1 MERHE
6 FHWPP
11 EKSSKKPFKMI
22 ELRKK
27 KDFTAEVFTSSMN
40 DIMFFLMLF
49 FIIISTLLNPSM
61 IKVSLPNSQSSQ
73 SIQKKEINL
82 TMTKEKVYFVNNNQV
97 PFDELETQLKKEL
110 NRYPDAFIMLRFDNT
125 LPIQDLV
132 NVLSLG
138 NKVNAKM
145 IIATA
150 KSR

>member
-1 MERHE
+1 
-6 FHWPP
+6 
-11 EKSSKKPFKMI
+11 MI

-61 IKVSLPNSQSSQ
+61 IKVSLPNSKNSQ

-82 TMTKEKVYFVNNNQV
+82 TMTKEKIYFVNSTRV
-97 PFDELETQLKKEL
+97 PYDALEMELKNELKQS
-110 NRYPDAFIMLRFDNT
+110 PDAFIMLRFDNT

-138 NKVNAKM
+138 NKLNSKM
-145 IIATA
+145 IIATS
-150 KSR
+150 KTK

>member
-1 MERHE
+1 
-6 FHWPP
+6 
-11 EKSSKKPFKMI
+11 MI

-61 IKVSLPNSQSSQ
+61 IKVSLPNSQNSQ

-82 TMTKEKVYFVNNNQV
+82 TMTREKNYFVNSTQV
-97 PFDELETQLKKEL
+97 SYDALEMKLLNELK
-110 NRYPDAFIMLRFDNT
+110 NSPDAFIMLRFDNT

-138 NKVNAKM
+138 NKLNAKM

>member
-1 MERHE
+1 
-6 FHWPP
+6 
-11 EKSSKKPFKMI
+11 MI

-61 IKVSLPNSQSSQ
+61 IRVALPNSRNSQ
-73 SIQKKEINL
+73 TLQKKEINL
-82 TMTKEKVYFVNNNQV
+82 TMTKEKVYYVNNTQV
-97 PFDELETQLKKEL
+97 PFDALEAQLKKEL
-110 NRYPDAFIMLRFDNT
+110 ANSPEAFIMLRFDNT

-132 NVLSLG
+132 NVLSVG
-138 NKVNAKM
+138 NRLNSKM

-150 KSR
+150 KTR

>member
-1 MERHE
+1 
-6 FHWPP
+6 
-11 EKSSKKPFKMI
+11 MI

-27 KDFTAEVFTSSMN
+27 KDFTAEVFTSAMN

-61 IKVSLPNSQSSQ
+61 IKVSLPNSKSSQ

-82 TMTKEKVYFVNNNQV
+82 TMTKEKNYFVNNTQV
-97 PFDELETQLKKEL
+97 PFTALEAALKKEL
-110 NRYPDAFIMLRFDNT
+110 THAPDAFIMLRCDNT
-125 LPIQDLV
+125 LTIQDLV

-138 NKVNAKM
+138 NKLNSKM

-150 KSR
+150 KSQ

>member
-1 MERHE
+1 
-6 FHWPP
+6 
-11 EKSSKKPFKMI
+11 MI

-61 IKVSLPNSQSSQ
+61 IKVSLPNSQNSQ

-138 NKVNAKM
+138 NKLNAKM

-150 KSR
+150 KKR

>member
-1 MERHE
+1 
-6 FHWPP
+6 
-11 EKSSKKPFKMI
+11 MI

-61 IKVSLPNSQSSQ
+61 IRVALPNSKNSQ
-73 SIQKKEINL
+73 TLQKKEINL
-82 TMTKEKVYFVNNNQV
+82 TMTKEKLYYVNNAQV
-97 PFDELETQLKKEL
+97 PFDALEGELKKEL
-110 NRYPDAFIMLRFDNT
+110 ARSPEAFIMLRFDNT

-132 NVLSLG
+132 TVLSLG
-138 NKVNAKM
+138 NRLNSKM

-150 KSR
+150 KSK

>member
-1 MERHE
+1 
-6 FHWPP
+6 
-11 EKSSKKPFKMI
+11 MI

-27 KDFTAEVFTSSMN
+27 KDFAAEVFTSSMN

-61 IKVSLPNSQSSQ
+61 IKVSLPKSQSSQ

-82 TMTKEKVYFVNNNQV
+82 TMTKEKTFYVNNTQV
-97 PFDELETQLKKEL
+97 PFEGLEKQLKTEL
-110 NRYPDAFIMLRFDNT
+110 AHFPDAFIMLRFDNT

-138 NKVNAKM
+138 NKLNAKM

-150 KSR
+150 KPR

>member
-1 MERHE
+1 
-6 FHWPP
+6 
-11 EKSSKKPFKMI
+11 MI

-61 IKVSLPNSQSSQ
+61 IKVSLPNAQSSQ

-82 TMTKEKVYFVNNNQV
+82 TMTKEKIYFVNNTQV
-97 PFDELETQLKKEL
+97 PFNALEAQLRKEL

-138 NKVNAKM
+138 NKLNAKM

-150 KSR
+150 KSN

>member
-1 MERHE
+1 
-6 FHWPP
+6 
-11 EKSSKKPFKMI
+11 MI

-61 IKVSLPNSQSSQ
+61 IKVSLPNAQNSQ

-82 TMTKEKVYFVNNNQV
+82 TMTREKIYFVNNTEV
-97 PFDELETQLKKEL
+97 PFDALEAQLKKEL
-110 NRYPDAFIMLRFDNT
+110 SHYPDAFIMLRFDNT

-138 NKVNAKM
+138 NKLNSKM
-145 IIATA
+145 ITATA
-150 KSR
+150 KPR

>member
-1 MERHE
+1 
-6 FHWPP
+6 
-11 EKSSKKPFKMI
+11 MI

-61 IKVSLPNSQSSQ
+61 IKISLPKSQSSQ

-82 TMTKEKVYFVNNNQV
+82 TMTKEKIFFVNNKQV
-97 PFDELETQLKKEL
+97 PYEALETELKKEL
-110 NRYPDAFIMLRFDNT
+110 THYPDAFIMLRFDNT

-132 NVLSLG
+132 NALSLG
-138 NKVNAKM
+138 NKLNSKM

-150 KSR
+150 KTR

>member
-1 MERHE
+1 
-6 FHWPP
+6 
-11 EKSSKKPFKMI
+11 MI

-61 IKVSLPNSQSSQ
+61 IKVSLPNAQSSQ

-82 TMTKEKVYFVNNNQV
+82 TMTKEKIYFVNNTQV
-97 PFDELETQLKKEL
+97 PFDALETQLKIEL
-110 NRYPDAFIMLRFDNT
+110 KHYPDAFIMLRFDNT

-138 NKVNAKM
+138 NKLNAKM

>member
-1 MERHE
+1 
-6 FHWPP
+6 
-11 EKSSKKPFKMI
+11 MI

-61 IKVSLPNSQSSQ
+61 IKVSLPNSKSSQ

-82 TMTKEKVYFVNNNQV
+82 TMTKEKIYFVNNTEV
-97 PFDELETQLKKEL
+97 PFDALETQLKKEL

-138 NKVNAKM
+138 NKLNAKM
-145 IIATA
+145 IIATS